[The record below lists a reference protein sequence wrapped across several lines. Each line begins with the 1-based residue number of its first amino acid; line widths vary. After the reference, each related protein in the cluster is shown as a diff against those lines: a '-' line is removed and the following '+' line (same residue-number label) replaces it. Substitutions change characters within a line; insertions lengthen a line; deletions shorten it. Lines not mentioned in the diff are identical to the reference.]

1 MLFGRRLNVEPE
13 NVCLSFTGNK
23 LKYIS
28 NIVGGIQ
35 TKSENWDYTSVN
47 VNIKTFNSPVL
58 SFLLPISEYTIHAK

>member
-13 NVCLSFTGNK
+13 NVCLSFTANK

-35 TKSENWDYTSVN
+35 TKSENT
-47 VNIKTFNSPVL
+47 
-58 SFLLPISEYTIHAK
+58 